1 MKNKSFL
8 IIVLIALIA
17 GYLAGNRL
25 DIFSTKSSQSPYT
38 YNIQIPESITGES
51 SAFSDVVKVISPV
64 VVNISTSVTR
74 TNKDVAPFSH
84 FFDSPFKDFFE
95 PRDMPKKW
103 KENNRGSGVLVSS
116 DGFIITNNHVVEKA
130 DEITVTL
137 YDRQNFK
144 GKIVGTDPKTD
155 LAIIK
160 ISAKNLPAIQWG
172 NSDSL
177 QVGEFVLAFGN
188 PYSLGHTVTM
198 GIVSAVGR
206 ANVGIADYE
215 DFIQTDAAINPGNS
229 GGPLVNIKG
238 ELIGINTAIFS
249 RTGGNQGIGF
259 AVPSNMVESVMT
271 QLIKKGKV
279 TRGWLGVTIQNLSPE
294 LAREFGLKKAA
305 GALVTE
311 IFRGSPAEKANLK
324 RGDVILS
331 FNGKKI
337 KNVDSLR
344 NLVAQSKVGSKAKL
358 DILRDGKNIV
368 VDVTIAEFLKEVVQ
382 AMTEEPEDESPH
394 EENTFAGFSVMS
406 LTDDIAKQLDISKNE
421 RGVVIVKVEPFSV
434 SEEAGLKKGDV
445 IQEINKKKIDNLS
458 DFNKVMKNIREGDTV
473 LLFVNRSGNKFYIT
487 LKAYS

>member
-1 MKNKSFL
+1 MKKKSFL
-8 IIVLIALIA
+8 IIVVIALIA
-17 GYLAGNRL
+17 GYLIGNRV
-25 DIFSTKSSQSPYT
+25 DIFSKKPSQPPYT

-51 SAFSDVVKVISPV
+51 TAFSDVVKVISPV
-64 VVNISTSVTR
+64 VVNISTSTLH
-74 TNKDVAPFSH
+74 TKKDSAPFSH
-84 FFDSPFKDFFE
+84 FFDSPFKDFYE
-95 PRDMPKKW
+95 PQDMPRKW
-103 KENNRGSGVLVSS
+103 KENNLGSGVIVSS

-137 YDRQNFK
+137 YDHQTFK

-172 NSDSL
+172 NSDNL

-188 PYSLGHTVTM
+188 PFSLGHTVTM

-249 RTGGNQGIGF
+249 KTGGYQGIGF
-259 AVPSNMVESVMT
+259 SVPSNMVQSVMT

-294 LAREFGLKKAA
+294 LAKEFGLKKTA

-311 IFRGSPAEKANLK
+311 IFKGSPAEKANLK
-324 RGDVILS
+324 RGDVLLS
-331 FNGKKI
+331 VNGKKI
-337 KNVDSLR
+337 TNVESLR
-344 NLVAQSKVGSKAKL
+344 NIVAQSKVGSKAKL
-358 DILRDGKNIV
+358 NILRDGKNIV
-368 VDVTIAEFLKEVVQ
+368 IDVTIAEFLKEVVQ
-382 AMTEEPEDESPH
+382 AMTQEPEEELPQ
-394 EENTFAGFSVMS
+394 EENAFAGFSVMS
-406 LTDDIAKQLDISKNE
+406 LTKNIAKQLDISKNE

-458 DFNKVMKNIREGDTV
+458 DFNKVLKNIREGDTV
-473 LLFVNRSGNKFYIT
+473 LLFVNRNGSKFYIT
-487 LKAYS
+487 LKVYS

>member
-1 MKNKSFL
+1 MKKKSFL
-8 IIVLIALIA
+8 IIVVIALIA
-17 GYLAGNRL
+17 GYLAGNRF
-25 DIFSTKSSQSPYT
+25 DIFSRKPSQPPYT

-51 SAFSDVVKVISPV
+51 TAFSDVVKVISPV
-64 VVNISTSVTR
+64 VVNISTSILR
-74 TNKDVAPFSH
+74 TKKDSAPFSH

-95 PRDMPKKW
+95 PYDMPRKW
-103 KENNRGSGVLVSS
+103 KENNLGSGVIVSS

-137 YDRQNFK
+137 YDHQNFK

-160 ISAKNLPAIQWG
+160 ISAKDLPAIQWG

-249 RTGGNQGIGF
+249 RTGGYQGIGF
-259 AVPSNMVESVMT
+259 AVPSNMVQSVMT

-294 LAREFGLKKAA
+294 LAKEFGLKRAA

-311 IFRGSPAEKANLK
+311 IFKGSPAEKANLK
-324 RGDVILS
+324 RGDVLLS
-331 FNGKKI
+331 VNGKNI
-337 KNVDSLR
+337 NNVESLR
-344 NLVAQSKVGSKAKL
+344 NLIAQSKVGSTAKL
-358 DILRDGKNIV
+358 NILRDGKNIV
-368 VDVTIAEFLKEVVQ
+368 IDVTIAEFLKEVVQ
-382 AMTEEPEDESPH
+382 AMTQEPEEELPQ
-394 EENTFAGFSVMS
+394 EENEFAGFSVMS
-406 LTDDIAKQLDISKNE
+406 LTKNIAKQLDISKNE

-458 DFNKVMKNIREGDTV
+458 DFNKVLKNIREGDTV
-473 LLFVNRSGNKFYIT
+473 LLFVNRNGSKFYIT
-487 LKAYS
+487 LKVYS